1 MKRIMG
7 LVLVLILSLS
17 GFALAEEAPAMAVTD
32 EAALQLY
39 APVLDMYR
47 TSVTE
52 RWDVGQLDEH
62 EMSYSLA
69 YIETAREDLGYRL
82 IDVDGDGS
90 PELLIGLIARSDI
103 EVENILG
110 MYTLEN
116 YQPKLV
122 MIGWDRCSYFLL
134 DDMTLL
140 NYGSNSAYS
149 GGRMLYALKDGEL
162 TVLDAVI
169 HDYELNEAEPFFR
182 TQGSWEAADGEHMT
196 NEEADTLV
204 QGWESRVI
212 RIGYLPLFED

>member
-212 RIGYLPLFED
+212 RVGYLPLFED

>member
-39 APVLDMYR
+39 TPVLDMYR

-52 RWDVGQLDEH
+52 GWDVGQLDEH

>member
-47 TSVTE
+47 TSVIE